1 MPLLQRSAKALKH
14 ETDIASVEMLLLPT
28 LGEALDDATLA
39 KLREGS
45 KLARKAMRQTE
56 ATAFAAAATTDEDGG
71 LVPFVYDV
79 RPALLQAEL
88 AWRLGNTDLAILLHQ
103 KAQRLFPSLS
113 QCPVKVR
120 LQQSL
125 WLKSEGRR
133 CGLKSSTIPFPSVR
147 YI

>member
-56 ATAFAAAATTDEDGG
+56 AASAAAAANEDGG
-71 LVPFVYDV
+71 LVPFAYDV

-88 AWRLGNTDLAILLHQ
+88 AWRLGNTDLAILLYQ

-147 YI
+147 CI